1 MTLPTH
7 EEISIGITKQFVN
20 KYDIDRFSSYTK
32 SLNERVTPIEDKA
45 KECDMRHAIEEGHVI
60 ETAIERMT
68 QEITRMIYWTK
79 EDLKHDTEKS
89 AKNFKDVK
97 DRYNT
102 ARDILQYGCTC
113 TRKQI

>member
-20 KYDIDRFSSYTK
+20 KYDIDRFSSYIK
-32 SLNERVTPIEDKA
+32 SLDERVIPIESKA
-45 KECDMRHAIEEGHVI
+45 KECDTRHAIEEGHVI

-79 EDLKHDTEKS
+79 DDLKRDIERSTRD
-89 AKNFKDVK
+89 FKDVK

-113 TRKQI
+113 TRKK